1 MQSGAVRLDTLFIDE
16 GFGTLS
22 HEYRDLVLQ
31 ALCEIG
37 DNRQVG
43 VISHVPEVK
52 NFISSRLE
60 VHKGP
65 LGSSVTEHR

>member
-22 HEYRDLVLQ
+22 DEYRELVLQ
-31 ALCEIG
+31 ALSELG
-37 DNRQVG
+37 NSRQVG

-52 NFISSRLE
+52 NYISCRVEINKS
-60 VHKGP
+60 HG
-65 LGSSVTEHR
+65 GSVVEIQR